1 MWATSIY
8 GIIPDENRD
17 QRGANMCRVTHA
29 QPRAEQVCKLS
40 WQMRQFP
47 LTKGN
52 SVGLKPS

>member
-1 MWATSIY
+1 
-8 GIIPDENRD
+8 
-17 QRGANMCRVTHA
+17 MCQVTHA